1 MSTNPA
7 AAFYAG
13 SGAARTV
20 GAALRLLD
28 RLAPT
33 WGTRGALRLFFT
45 PMPWK
50 FAMRSPLPRP
60 WMAERWAFEG
70 TSLAWYRRD
79 DIADERPVVLL
90 VHGWGGSGAQMLAL
104 GDRLAAAG
112 FDPVLLDFPGHGR
125 SGAWRSTLPQFARAL
140 FAAAARLGPLHG
152 VVAHSLGALAATHA
166 AARGLP
172 VERLALLAPSAPPAA
187 FLEWF
192 AHSFGLAQGLAAR
205 MRAQIERREG
215 VGLAEFEPAWL
226 GARVTQPVLVLH
238 DEGDR
243 VAPHAAS
250 VRLAASLPA
259 GHLVSTRG
267 LGHRRLLD
275 DAQVAAGV
283 LEHLQAD
290 GRGAAPMALPQ
301 R

>member
-1 MSTNPA
+1 MGT
-7 AAFYAG
+7 AG
-13 SGAARTV
+13 
-20 GAALRLLD
+20 
-28 RLAPT
+28 
-33 WGTRGALRLFFT
+33 
-45 PMPWK
+45 
-50 FAMRSPLPRP
+50 
-60 WMAERWAFEG
+60 
-70 TSLAWYRRD
+70 
-79 DIADERPVVLL
+79 
-90 VHGWGGSGAQMLAL
+90 
-104 GDRLAAAG
+104 
-112 FDPVLLDFPGHGR
+112 
-125 SGAWRSTLPQFARAL
+125 
-140 FAAAARLGPLHG
+140 
-152 VVAHSLGALAATHA
+152 A

-226 GARVTQPVLVLH
+226 GTRVTQPVLVLH

-250 VRLAASLPA
+250 VHLAASLPA

-275 DAQVAAGV
+275 DAQVSTGV